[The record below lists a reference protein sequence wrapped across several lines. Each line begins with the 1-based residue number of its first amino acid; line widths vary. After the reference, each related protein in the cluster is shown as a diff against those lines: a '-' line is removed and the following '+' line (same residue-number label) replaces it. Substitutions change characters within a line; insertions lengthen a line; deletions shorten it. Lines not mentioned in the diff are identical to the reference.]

1 MRTDVLSKCSASAN
15 RTSDLH
21 MSYVSLTLC
30 HAPVNGLSVLYT
42 SCKSQCLLLS
52 ENHRPPYS
60 VEVVTVTT
68 RRIDDVA
75 QSIDVAPSTTRRIDD
90 VAQSIDVALFV
101 YFVKS
106 RAVKKPD
113 VVSTY
118 QLDQVFSLQIRCS
131 PFFQLHQNLASSRF
145 VSGYANWC
153 SIQMQRFGKPHIW
166 SSHELC
172 ILDIMSCAC

>member
-60 VEVVTVTT
+60 VEVVTLASAWIDPNTECWSLYMYYSGLFLRVDIVVDCSDAFRASNAPLKES
-68 RRIDDVA
+68 RRIYQTQHPAETLCSHVTNGLVTVA
-75 QSIDVAPSTTRRIDD
+75 SG
-90 VAQSIDVALFV
+90 LK
-101 YFVKS
+101 VKS
-106 RAVKKPD
+106 ICIYIYIKCPLMLRQMSFLADTWVFD
-113 VVSTY
+113 VV
-118 QLDQVFSLQIRCS
+118 
-131 PFFQLHQNLASSRF
+131 
-145 VSGYANWC
+145 
-153 SIQMQRFGKPHIW
+153 
-166 SSHELC
+166 
-172 ILDIMSCAC
+172 